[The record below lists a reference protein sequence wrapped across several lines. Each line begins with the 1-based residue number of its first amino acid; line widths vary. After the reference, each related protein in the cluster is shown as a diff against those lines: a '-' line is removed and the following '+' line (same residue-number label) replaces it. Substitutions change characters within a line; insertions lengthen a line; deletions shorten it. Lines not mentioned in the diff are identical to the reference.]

1 MIEASRASA
10 MKQCHRGVVG
20 VLETNV
26 GSGSIKKDRFSF
38 SRRMMPSLN
47 WWKWFAMI
55 GAILLD

>member
-1 MIEASRASA
+1 MTSNNYEECSID
-10 MKQCHRGVVG
+10 
-20 VLETNV
+20 

-47 WWKWFAMI
+47 LWKWVPVI